1 MVKDR
6 DVIVKFLEN
15 CVKYSDKSIQR
26 KLSRGEV
33 ESTIPWEH
41 YKQHTAYALAELR
54 EGKLDHWL
62 ETSAQISPSRNDPL
76 LSNEAERIELSAQP
90 HPKRAELLTNIISPR
105 PLAIISTKNE
115 NGSINLAPIS
125 SVMSPSNTP
134 PYILISLSQNRDGRK
149 RDTYNNLT
157 KDGNAFLHF
166 MPPTLDMARF
176 VDQAGKQLPKGESEL
191 DDQGIEK
198 SELND
203 LLLSNAIYAVEAKF
217 VKEYDMP
224 NAVAKLILLQANAI
238 WKDSATD
245 CKPHE
250 ILAQHGMD
258 RLVPINGSWSHQ
270 ATLHYN

>member
-1 MVKDR
+1 MVNDR

-15 CVKYSDKSIQR
+15 CVEYSNKSIQR

-41 YKQHTAYALAELR
+41 YKQHTEYALAELR

-76 LSNEAERIELSAQP
+76 LSNSPERIDLSAQP

-105 PLAIISTKNE
+105 PLAIITTRNQ

-149 RDTYNNLT
+149 RDTYRNLT

-176 VDQAGKQLPKGESEL
+176 VDQAGRQLPVGESEL

-198 SELND
+198 FEFNE
-203 LLLSNAIYAVEAKF
+203 LLLSNAIYAVETEF
-217 VKEYDMP
+217 VKEYEMP
-224 NAVAKLILLQANAI
+224 NAVAKLILLQAKAI

-258 RLVPINGSWSHQ
+258 RLVPINGSWSHH